1 MDHKETAG
9 FLIMDLTHTYYYEVG
24 ALYNIHITYDNNNN
38 HDNNIDVVE
47 HEDINI
53 DNRDNNKFY
62 TNHKY
67 CYSIDVLQ
75 NRTHVFQN
83 MEDNSYLH
91 LWTGLNLNIVPNV
104 QM

>member
-1 MDHKETAG
+1 
-9 FLIMDLTHTYYYEVG
+9 MDLTHTYYYEVG

-38 HDNNIDVVE
+38 NNNHDDNVVL
-47 HEDINI
+47 INI
-53 DNRDNNKFY
+53 DNRDNSKFY
-62 TNHKY
+62 ANHKY

-91 LWTGLNLNIVPNV
+91 LWTGLNLNIVPNL

>member
-1 MDHKETAG
+1 
-9 FLIMDLTHTYYYEVG
+9 MDLTHTYYYEVG
-24 ALYNIHITYDNNNN
+24 AFYNIHITYNNDNNNN
-38 HDNNIDVVE
+38 HDNNVVA

-62 TNHKY
+62 ANHKY
-67 CYSIDVLQ
+67 CYSQ
-75 NRTHVFQN
+75 GSEMHVFQN